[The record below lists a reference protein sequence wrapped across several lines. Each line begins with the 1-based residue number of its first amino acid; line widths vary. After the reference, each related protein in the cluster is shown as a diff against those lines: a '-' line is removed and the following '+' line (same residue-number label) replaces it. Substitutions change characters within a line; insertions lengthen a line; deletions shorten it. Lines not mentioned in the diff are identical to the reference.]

1 MVLSPFRDRL
11 QNKAGTLAKMR
22 TVFRYLDAFSE
33 ALAPLLSF
41 CTTEEYVEEEFSE
54 ASVSRILSDLPGV

>member
-1 MVLSPFRDRL
+1 
-11 QNKAGTLAKMR
+11 MR

-33 ALAPLLSF
+33 ALAPLLYF
-41 CTTEEYVEEEFSE
+41 CTTEECVEEEFSE